1 MGWMTKVLV
10 IRPLLVGA
18 LIVGVW
24 FGVAVRWVCE
34 LLDSGMHT
42 WPVWIWAVLLWMNM
56 MVVG

>member
-1 MGWMTKVLV
+1 MLV